1 MLKVNS
7 FKNVTRLERKKKERK
22 LKCLQKKGRKR
33 SKITIIEERQKT
45 TIFKKKILKIIM
57 FK

>member
-45 TIFKKKILKIIM
+45 TTFKIKKIINL
-57 FK
+57 

>member
-33 SKITIIEERQKT
+33 SNITIIEERQKT